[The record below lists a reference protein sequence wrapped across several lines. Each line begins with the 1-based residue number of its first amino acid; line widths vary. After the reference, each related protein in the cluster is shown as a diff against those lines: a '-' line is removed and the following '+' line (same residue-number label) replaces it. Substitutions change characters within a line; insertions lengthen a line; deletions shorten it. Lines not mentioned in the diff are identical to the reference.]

1 MTNKPRFVT
10 IFTDT
15 QNFHLV
21 KDVGQ
26 IPYFM
31 YKTGNYE
38 TELVTY
44 RNNLE
49 YAYLE
54 NEVRGLK
61 LSFIEDTG
69 RFLYAEKGVLKFL
82 RSSSKKIDI
91 LNLFHFK
98 KDNILYLLVYKI
110 LNPKGTT
117 YVKLDM
123 DLEFFKGYNSFFYSN
138 YRLKNYLL
146 KALTQLHFKLTDL
159 FSVETED
166 LREYVSNIYPELKNK
181 LICIP
186 NGVDDEFISGNI
198 PLKAFE
204 QKENII
210 ITVGRIGTAQ
220 KNTELFLE
228 SLRISDLKDWKVY
241 IIGPIEA
248 AFEPYIKN
256 YFEENPFLKDK
267 IFFTGNIT
275 DRKELFEWYNRAKIF
290 CLTSRFEGFPITFP
304 EALYFGNYIISTPV
318 SGSREITNNGQY
330 GKVVK
335 AEGADFATS
344 IQECIANG
352 FLTTGRFEA
361 IRKFSKTNFTWPRI
375 IAKLEDKLKENA

>member
-1 MTNKPRFVT
+1 MKSKKSFVT

-15 QNFHLV
+15 ENFHLV

-38 TELVTY
+38 AELVTY

-49 YAYLE
+49 YPYLE

-82 RSSSKKIDI
+82 SSSAKRIDV

-110 LNPKGTT
+110 FNPRGIA

-123 DLEFFKGYNSFFYSN
+123 DLVFFKGYNSFFYSN

-146 KALTQLHFKLTDL
+146 KVLTQLHFKLTDL
-159 FSVETED
+159 FSVETEE
-166 LREYVSNIYPELKNK
+166 LREYLVKIYPELGGK

-186 NGVDDEFISGNI
+186 NGVDDDFIGRNI
-198 PLKAFE
+198 TLKPFE
-204 QKENII
+204 QKEDII
-210 ITVGRIGTAQ
+210 ITVGRIGTEQ

-228 SLRISDLKDWKVY
+228 SLRITDLEEWKVY
-241 IIGPIEA
+241 VIGPVEV
-248 AFEPYIKN
+248 AFKLYIKN
-256 YFEENPFLKDK
+256 FFDKNPHLEDK
-267 IFFTGNIT
+267 ILFTGNIT
-275 DRKELFEWYNRAKIF
+275 NRKELFDWYNRAKIF
-290 CLTSRFEGFPITFP
+290 CLTSRFEGFPLTFP
-304 EALYFGNYIISTPV
+304 ESLYFGNYIISTPV

-330 GKVVK
+330 GRVVK
-335 AEGADFATS
+335 AEVADFATA
-344 IQECIANG
+344 IRQCISNG
-352 FLTTGRFEA
+352 FLTAERFQST
-361 IRKFSKTNFTWPRI
+361 RKFSKTNFTWPGI
-375 IAKLEDKLKENA
+375 IAKLQDKLKEDA